1 MNSYRQGNQNRD
13 LTMKDKWSEYL
24 KGGYF
29 EKVGGETCLRTEL
42 VSFEKMDDLAATMAD
57 QRLSKTQLRRFF
69 SHCRAIE
76 VKLKGGESWEKV
88 RPLFLKMRY
97 VAAHSR
103 GQTSREFPLIFF
115 DFISRNVDQVK
126 TKDDFLLGFM
136 PHFEALVGFS
146 SKYQR

>member
-1 MNSYRQGNQNRD
+1 MNYKQGNRD
-13 LTMKDKWSEYL
+13 MSMKDVWPDYL
-24 KGGYF
+24 KTGYF
-29 EKVGGETCLRTEL
+29 EKVGDENCLRTEL
-42 VSFEKMDDLAATMAD
+42 VSFEKMDNLAATMAD

-76 VKLKGGESWEKV
+76 IKLKGGESWEKV
-88 RPLFLKMRY
+88 RALFLKIRY

-103 GQTSREFPLIFF
+103 NQTSKEFPLIFF

-126 TKDDFLLGFM
+126 TKDEFLLGFM

-146 SKYQR
+146 SKYLR